1 MKKHVIFMML
11 VAATLTYGC
20 NEKTGDY
27 LAASSISKN
36 GFAVNDE
43 EMRKLHGREINI
55 WGFVDH
61 GNMYGDEKVKQIL
74 KEWWSGHGPESANWS
89 FNLKSRE
96 DDDTGHSFSVHV
108 FDDEGRDE
116 LLEVFLNDARA
127 QRATK
132 VFVKGRIFTFDAP
145 TNVIGHK
152 GLYMEVK
159 SCRDI
164 LLELPD
170 EK

>member
-1 MKKHVIFMML
+1 MKKHFIFMML
-11 VAATLTYGC
+11 VTAALTYGC
-20 NEKTGDY
+20 NEKNGDY

-36 GFAVNDE
+36 GFAVNAE
-43 EMRKLHGREINI
+43 KIRKLHGQEIKI

-74 KEWWSGHGPESANWS
+74 KDWWSGNAPKAANWS

-108 FDDEGRDE
+108 LDDQGRDE
-116 LLEVFLNDARA
+116 LLEAFLEDARI
-127 QRATK
+127 QRPTK

-145 TNVIGHK
+145 TNAIGAT
-152 GLYMEVK
+152 GLYVEVR
-159 SCRDI
+159 SCRNI
-164 LLELPD
+164 LLERPD
-170 EK
+170 DK